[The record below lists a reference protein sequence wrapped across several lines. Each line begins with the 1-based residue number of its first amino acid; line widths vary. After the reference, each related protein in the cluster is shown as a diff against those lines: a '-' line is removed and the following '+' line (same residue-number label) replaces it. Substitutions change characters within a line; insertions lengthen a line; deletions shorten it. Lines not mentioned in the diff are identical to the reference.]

1 MLTKEQ
7 QQDLNRLNEIYKKF
21 EASSSES
28 DLAGDVQLQQFM
40 MEDFPFLVPDR
51 AHMDKLADMRK
62 SLLQNKKNS
71 NPPIQRLTDSE
82 NIQLSFE

>member
-21 EASSSES
+21 EATASES
-28 DLAGDVQLQQFM
+28 DLAGDVQVQQFM

-51 AHMDKLADMRK
+51 EHMNKLADMRK
-62 SLLQNKKNS
+62 SLLQNKKSSNS
-71 NPPIQRLTDSE
+71 PIQRLTDAE
-82 NIQLSFE
+82 NMQLSFE

>member
-21 EASSSES
+21 EATASES
-28 DLAGDVQLQQFM
+28 DLAGDVQVQQFM

-51 AHMDKLADMRK
+51 AHMNKLADMRK
-62 SLLQNKKNS
+62 NLLQNKKSSNS
-71 NPPIQRLTDSE
+71 PIQRLTDAE
-82 NIQLSFE
+82 NMQLSFE

>member
-7 QQDLNRLNEIYKKF
+7 QLDLNRLNEIYKKF
-21 EASSSES
+21 EASSTES
-28 DLAGDVQLQQFM
+28 DLAGDVQVQQFM

-51 AHMDKLADMRK
+51 AHMEKLSDIRK
-62 SLLQNKKNS
+62 NLLQNKKNS
-71 NPPIQRLTDSE
+71 NSPIQRLTDSE